1 VAIGARAHIV
11 VIPDSIVSKR
21 ISAVEMARRLRRAGH
36 RVTLLGPGGDYD
48 KIDGSDYVRFDL
60 KLKRP
65 DACIV
70 GKLPLPALGKLR
82 SWTATYA
89 DRHHR
94 RNAIVKAVDIEAY
107 RELLKELSP
116 DLLLIDIEAHSYII
130 PAINLQ
136 IPIALFSVFYNLFK
150 SSEAPPLHTSVIPGR
165 GWRGRRLAISWL
177 WLRFIIWK
185 WLRYQAESF
194 RYCGVDQLSL
204 LKDYARQSGV
214 RWQDQLDRYQ
224 WLIPFVYRRL
234 PMLVLNPVEME
245 FTSNPPAST
254 AYVGPMICTN
264 RNQLPFLPDQGPIPL
279 ELKSLLETH
288 RRATRTRRLVYC
300 GFGSF
305 FGGDDTEFLKKVIA
319 ASAGRKWDMVIG
331 LGARAKPETLGPL
344 PANVTCLCFAPQ
356 MELLSTADAAVIH
369 GGMTTVYECIHHSVP
384 MVVYPFTTNDQHGT
398 AARVAKFGLGIV
410 GSRSDD
416 NFTTIRNRIERIL
429 DDETIQKQ
437 VVRMGRNLARYDQ
450 ENTVA
455 EVVNQLISQKGEVTG
470 INCGHNPSVS

>member
-1 VAIGARAHIV
+1 MTIGARAHIV
-11 VIPDSIVSKR
+11 IIPDSIVSKR
-21 ISAVEMARRLRRAGH
+21 ISAVEMARRLRLSGYRI
-36 RVTLLGPGGDYD
+36 TLLGPGGDYD
-48 KIDGSDYVRFDL
+48 EIDGFDYIRVDL
-60 KLKRP
+60 KLKRSS
-65 DACIV
+65 ACFT
-70 GKLPLPALGKLR
+70 GKLPGPGALR
-82 SWTATYA
+82 SCLAAYA

-94 RNAIVKAVDIEAY
+94 RDAIVKAVDLQAY
-107 RELLKELSP
+107 RVLLKELSP

-130 PAINLQ
+130 PTITL
-136 IPIALFSVFYNLFK
+136 PTPVALFSVFFNLFK
-150 SSEAPPLHTSVIPGR
+150 SSEVPPLHTNIIPGG
-165 GWRGRRLAISWL
+165 GWRGRSLAISWL
-177 WLRFIIWK
+177 WLRFLFWK
-185 WLRYQAESF
+185 WLRYQVESF
-194 RYCGVDQLSL
+194 RYCGADQLSL
-204 LKDYARQSGV
+204 FKHYARQCGI
-214 RWQDQLDRYQ
+214 RWQDQLDCYQ

-234 PMLVLNPVEME
+234 PMLVLNPLEME
-245 FTSNPPAST
+245 FTTSPPAST

-264 RNQLPFLPDQGPIPL
+264 RNQLPFLPDRGPVPL

-288 RRATRTRRLVYC
+288 RRVTRTRRLVYC

-331 LGARAKPETLGPL
+331 LGDRIKPETLGPL

-384 MVVYPFTTNDQHGT
+384 MVVYPFTTNDQLGT

-416 NFTTIRNRIERIL
+416 NITAIRNRIERIL
-429 DDETIQKQ
+429 DDEAIHKR
-437 VVRMGRNLARYDQ
+437 VVRMRRHLARYDQ

-455 EVVNQLISQKGEVTG
+455 EEVSQLISQRGEVTG